1 MRSPPGDGSLYHSRV
16 AGFIPEDK
24 LEQIRNASDVVD
36 VIGGYFPLKR
46 AGGNFTALCPFHRE
60 KSASFHVNP
69 SRQTFHCFGCHK
81 GGDVFTFVREY
92 ENLSFIEAVKR
103 LADRASILLEFDAS
117 PEQQQA
123 RGVKEELRNIHEQ
136 ITKRW
141 QSALQN
147 DAAGQIA
154 RDYLAQR
161 GISQEAVEL
170 FRLGFAPDLW
180 DDTVNWAKAQKHD
193 FDHMQ
198 QAGLIINKEG
208 TDRYYD
214 RFRGRLIFPICD
226 EQGRVI
232 GFSGRILT
240 GDERTAKYVNSPET
254 PLFTKGKVIYGLDK
268 SKRALL
274 EAKSAIVCEGQID
287 LITCFMAGVKN
298 VVAPQGTALT
308 SDQARILKRYAD
320 EIVLCFDSDTAGQ
333 NAAIRSL
340 DHLLPA
346 GFAIRVATVPA
357 PHDPDSYIKKLGA
370 DAFQTLIDDAEGFFD
385 FYLNQLCKTHDLAAD
400 LGRSTVVKAMGE
412 ALRKTGNS
420 VLIDRYAQQT
430 ALRVGV
436 SPDAMR
442 SEFKK
447 APKTRPQRQW
457 EEESF
462 DASEPQE
469 PEIPRPS
476 PKEFWLLKILLISEE
491 AALQY
496 APYINLQW
504 LTHPHVRQ
512 IVELALKAHKNE
524 TWRGPAPLL
533 SALDDARAQS
543 LASEALAEQR
553 DIPDHKAQIGDILLT
568 LRNQFI
574 DRELASLTHILSQ
587 PDTPDEKQNEIIRL
601 QQDWKKMK
609 RDPLIPPTPE

>member
-1 MRSPPGDGSLYHSRV
+1 
-16 AGFIPEDK
+16 
-24 LEQIRNASDVVD
+24 
-36 VIGGYFPLKR
+36 
-46 AGGNFTALCPFHRE
+46 
-60 KSASFHVNP
+60 
-69 SRQTFHCFGCHK
+69 
-81 GGDVFTFVREY
+81 
-92 ENLSFIEAVKR
+92 
-103 LADRASILLEFDAS
+103 
-117 PEQQQA
+117 
-123 RGVKEELRNIHEQ
+123 
-136 ITKRW
+136 
-141 QSALQN
+141 
-147 DAAGQIA
+147 
-154 RDYLAQR
+154 
-161 GISQEAVEL
+161 
-170 FRLGFAPDLW
+170 
-180 DDTVNWAKAQKHD
+180 
-193 FDHMQ
+193 
-198 QAGLIINKEG
+198 
-208 TDRYYD
+208 
-214 RFRGRLIFPICD
+214 
-226 EQGRVI
+226 
-232 GFSGRILT
+232 
-240 GDERTAKYVNSPET
+240 
-254 PLFTKGKVIYGLDK
+254 
-268 SKRALL
+268 
-274 EAKSAIVCEGQID
+274 
-287 LITCFMAGVKN
+287 
-298 VVAPQGTALT
+298 
-308 SDQARILKRYAD
+308 
-320 EIVLCFDSDTAGQ
+320 
-333 NAAIRSL
+333 
-340 DHLLPA
+340 
-346 GFAIRVATVPA
+346 
-357 PHDPDSYIKKLGA
+357 
-370 DAFQTLIDDAEGFFD
+370 
-385 FYLNQLCKTHDLAAD
+385 
-400 LGRSTVVKAMGE
+400 
-412 ALRKTGNS
+412 
-420 VLIDRYAQQT
+420 
-430 ALRVGV
+430 
-436 SPDAMR
+436 MR